1 LEEII
6 KEEIKLINF
15 INGKNEKIN
24 LNSDDPEKK
33 FILKNG
39 IFTETKFLQKI
50 ENKTENTDGK

>member
-1 LEEII
+1 MEEII